1 MARAPAQGKTLILG
15 NRYLLFRLPAVFL
28 FAACGGAVDET
39 GPLRPTLGSI
49 QGRVFNRTCGGSNCH
64 LDVIKESGL
73 SLKPGES
80 HRSLVNA
87 PSAQIV
93 GVRLVAPGDP
103 EASYLVRKLEGR
115 GLVGDRMP
123 LGKSPLTREE
133 IDVIREWIRRGAP
146 DD

>member
-1 MARAPAQGKTLILG
+1 MADTPARPLAILFVLSATLPL
-15 NRYLLFRLPAVFL
+15 
-28 FAACGGAVDET
+28 AACGGGAVDET
-39 GPLRPTLGSI
+39 GPLRPSLRSI

-73 SLKPGES
+73 SHKPGES

-103 EASYLVRKLEGR
+103 DSSYLMRKLEGR
-115 GLVGDRMP
+115 GLVGERMP
-123 LGKSPLTREE
+123 QGKPPLTREE
-133 IDVIREWIRRGAP
+133 IGVIREWIRRGAP